1 MASLRFGILMGAMDP
16 LAHTLVGATL
26 AETRLGRMGRTTLAA
41 PALILGANA
50 PDIDAV
56 TMFLGRDVSLG
67 FRRGWTHGAL
77 AMLVLPLA
85 LTGLLLL
92 LDRAVAA
99 WRGREPRARAGPLLA
114 LSTVGVL
121 SHPALDWLNTYG
133 VRLLM
138 PFDGTWFYGDALF
151 IVDPWV
157 WLLAA
162 TPVVLANSASRLG
175 AAAWIV
181 LGIAATSLVTGFAG
195 APAPARLLWC
205 VGVAA
210 IAWLRLTGRWT
221 RHVPRV
227 AAACAVVLAVY
238 AVLMAAASAVAER
251 QVAALLGARALPGTP
266 APSGPIEVMASPAPG
281 NPLRRD
287 IVVADAA
294 HYHFL
299 ELDWL
304 ADPPLRAVG
313 GSIPRGARDPV
324 VEAALT
330 APHVWGLSTWMR
342 FPAFHVEET
351 GDGYRVSIS
360 DVRYARRPG
369 GGFGATVVDLDRE
382 LRVRRPGFR
391 TGEAGAGATLR
402 SHWESARTRFA
413 PGRGSAA
420 QTPGATLR
428 SHWESARTR
437 FAPGR
442 RSAAQTPGATL
453 RSPWQSA
460 RTRIAPGR
468 GSAAQTPSQA
478 ARVTGGD

>member
-1 MASLRFGILMGAMDP
+1 MGAMDP
-16 LAHTLVGATL
+16 LAHTLVGAAL
-26 AETRLGRMGRTTLAA
+26 AETRLGRLGRTTLAA

-92 LDRAVAA
+92 LDRSVAA

-114 LSTVGVL
+114 LSTLAVL

-133 VRLLM
+133 VRFLM

-157 WLLAA
+157 WLLAG
-162 TPVVLANSASRLG
+162 TPVVLANSASRTG

-181 LGIAATSLVTGFAG
+181 LGIAATSLITGFEG

-205 VGVAA
+205 AGVAA
-210 IAWLRLTGRWT
+210 IVWLRFSGRWA
-221 RHVPRV
+221 RQVPRV
-227 AAACAVVLAVY
+227 AAACAVALTLY
-238 AVLMAAASAVAER
+238 AAAMAAASALAER
-251 QVAALLGARALPGTP
+251 QVAAHLRARGH
-266 APSGPIEVMASPAPG
+266 SGPIEVMASPAPA

-304 ADPPLRAVG
+304 SDPPLRAVG
-313 GSIPRGARDPV
+313 GSIPRGERDPV

-342 FPAFHVEET
+342 FPAFDVEET
-351 GDGYRVSIS
+351 AYGYRVSIS

-369 GGFGATVVDLDRE
+369 GGLGAAVVDLDRD
-382 LRVRRPGFR
+382 LRVRRPGPPAR
-391 TGEAGAGATLR
+391 QAGAR
-402 SHWESARTRFA
+402 R
-413 PGRGSAA
+413 P
-420 QTPGATLR
+420 TPR
-428 SHWESARTR
+428 
-437 FAPGR
+437 
-442 RSAAQTPGATL
+442 
-453 RSPWQSA
+453 
-460 RTRIAPGR
+460 
-468 GSAAQTPSQA
+468 
-478 ARVTGGD
+478 TGGDP

>member
-1 MASLRFGILMGAMDP
+1 MGAMDP
-16 LAHTLVGATL
+16 LAHTLVGAAL
-26 AETRLGRMGRTTLAA
+26 AETRLGRLGRTTLAG

-50 PDIDAV
+50 PDIDVV
-56 TMFLGRDVSLG
+56 TMFLSRDVSLG

-77 AMLVLPLA
+77 AMIVLPLA

-92 LDRAVAA
+92 LDRSVAA

-133 VRLLM
+133 VRFLM

-162 TPVVLANSASRLG
+162 TPVVLANSTSRPG

-181 LGIAATSLVTGFAG
+181 LGVAATSLVTGFAG
-195 APAPARLLWC
+195 APAPARVLWC
-205 VGVAA
+205 LGVAA
-210 IAWLRLTGRWT
+210 IAWLRLSERWA

-227 AAACAVVLAVY
+227 AAACAVALGVY
-238 AVLMAAASAVAER
+238 AALMAAASAVAER
-251 QVAALLGARALPGTP
+251 QVAALLGARGHP
-266 APSGPIEVMASPAPG
+266 GPIEVMASPAPA

-313 GSIPRGARDPV
+313 GSIPRGARDAV

-382 LRVRRPGFR
+382 LRVRSPGP
-391 TGEAGAGATLR
+391 AD
-402 SHWESARTRFA
+402 
-413 PGRGSAA
+413 
-420 QTPGATLR
+420 TPGQRAEAH
-428 SHWESARTR
+428 S
-437 FAPGR
+437 PDR
-442 RSAAQTPGATL
+442 R
-453 RSPWQSA
+453 
-460 RTRIAPGR
+460 
-468 GSAAQTPSQA
+468 
-478 ARVTGGD
+478 

>member
-1 MASLRFGILMGAMDP
+1 MGAMDP
-16 LAHTLVGATL
+16 LAHTLVGAAL
-26 AETRLGRMGRTTLAA
+26 AETRLGSVGRTTLAG

-77 AMLVLPLA
+77 AMVALPLV

-92 LDRAVAA
+92 ADRAVAA

-114 LSTVGVL
+114 LSTLAVL

-133 VRLLM
+133 VRFLM
-138 PFDGTWFYGDALF
+138 PFDGTWYYGDALF

-162 TPVVLANSASRLG
+162 TPVVLAHSASRAS
-175 AAAWIV
+175 AAGWIV
-181 LGIAATSLVTGFAG
+181 LGIAATSLITGFEG

-205 VGVAA
+205 AGVAA
-210 IAWLRLTGRWT
+210 IVWLRFSGRWE
-221 RHVPRV
+221 RHLPGV
-227 AAACAVVLAVY
+227 AAACA
-238 AVLMAAASAVAER
+238 AVLVAYAAVMAAASAAAER
-251 QVAALLGARALPGTP
+251 QVEALLHARSLSGEAGPS
-266 APSGPIEVMASPAPG
+266 APLQVLASPAPA
-281 NPLRRD
+281 NPWRRD
-287 IVVADAA
+287 IIVADGA

-313 GSIPRGARDPV
+313 GSIPRGKRDAV

-330 APHVWGLSTWMR
+330 APHVRGLATWMR
-342 FPAFHVEET
+342 FPAFDVEET

-369 GGFGATVVDLDRE
+369 GGFGATVVELDRD
-382 LRVRRPGFR
+382 LRVRGQDARPR
-391 TGEAGAGATLR
+391 RAD
-402 SHWESARTRFA
+402 ARRAA
-413 PGRGSAA
+413 P
-420 QTPGATLR
+420 Q
-428 SHWESARTR
+428 
-437 FAPGR
+437 
-442 RSAAQTPGATL
+442 
-453 RSPWQSA
+453 
-460 RTRIAPGR
+460 
-468 GSAAQTPSQA
+468 
-478 ARVTGGD
+478 TGGD

>member
-1 MASLRFGILMGAMDP
+1 MGAMDP
-16 LAHTLVGATL
+16 LAHTLVGASL
-26 AETRLGRMGRTTLAA
+26 AETRLGSLGRTALAG

-56 TMFLGRDVSLG
+56 TMFAGRDLSLG

-77 AMLVLPLA
+77 AMIVLPLA

-114 LSTVGVL
+114 LSTIAVL

-157 WLLAA
+157 WLLAG
-162 TPVVLANSASRLG
+162 TPVVLARSTSRASAG
-175 AAAWIV
+175 AWIV
-181 LGIAATSLVTGFAG
+181 LGIAATSLITGFEG

-205 VGVAA
+205 AGVAA
-210 IAWLRLTGRWT
+210 IVWLRLGGRWG

-227 AAACAVVLAVY
+227 AAACASTLVVY
-238 AVLMAAASAVAER
+238 AGLMAAASAVAER
-251 QVAALLGARALPGTP
+251 QVAEHFAARGHP
-266 APSGPIEVMASPAPG
+266 GPIEVLASPAPA

-287 IVVADAA
+287 IIVADAA

-304 ADPPLRAVG
+304 ADPPLRPVG
-313 GSIPRGARDPV
+313 ASIPRGTRDAV

-351 GDGYRVSIS
+351 DEGYRVSIS

-369 GGFGATVVDLDRE
+369 GGFGATVVDLDHE
-382 LRVRRPGFR
+382 LRVRPPGDRPR
-391 TGEAGAGATLR
+391 QAGAR
-402 SHWESARTRFA
+402 
-413 PGRGSAA
+413 P
-420 QTPGATLR
+420 
-428 SHWESARTR
+428 
-437 FAPGR
+437 
-442 RSAAQTPGATL
+442 
-453 RSPWQSA
+453 
-460 RTRIAPGR
+460 
-468 GSAAQTPSQA
+468 A
-478 ARVTGGD
+478 ARQTGGD

>member
-1 MASLRFGILMGAMDP
+1 MGAMDP
-16 LAHTLVGATL
+16 LAHTLVGAAL
-26 AETRLGRMGRTTLAA
+26 AETRLGSLGRTTLAG

-56 TMFLGRDVSLG
+56 TMFLGRDFSLG

-77 AMLVLPLA
+77 AMVVLPLV

-92 LDRAVAA
+92 ADRAVAA
-99 WRGREPRARAGPLLA
+99 RRGREPRARAGPLLA
-114 LSTVGVL
+114 LSTLAVL

-133 VRLLM
+133 VRFLM
-138 PFDGTWFYGDALF
+138 PFDGTWYYGDALF

-162 TPVVLANSASRLG
+162 TPVVLAHSASRVS
-175 AAAWIV
+175 AAGWIV
-181 LGIAATSLVTGFAG
+181 LGIAATSLITGFEG

-205 VGVAA
+205 AGVAA
-210 IAWLRLTGRWT
+210 IVWLRFSGRWE

-227 AAACAVVLAVY
+227 AAACAIALAVY
-238 AVLMAAASAVAER
+238 AAVMAAASAAAER
-251 QVAALLGARALPGTP
+251 QVAGLLRARSPGAAAT
-266 APSGPIEVMASPAPG
+266 SGPIDVLASPAPA

-287 IVVADAA
+287 IIVADAA

-313 GSIPRGARDPV
+313 GAIPRGKRDPV

-330 APHVWGLSTWMR
+330 APHVRGLATWMR
-342 FPAFHVEET
+342 LPAFDVEVT

-369 GGFGATVVDLDRE
+369 GGFGATVVELDRD
-382 LRVRRPGFR
+382 LRVRGPDGRPPR
-391 TGEAGAGATLR
+391 AD
-402 SHWESARTRFA
+402 ARQPA
-413 PGRGSAA
+413 P
-420 QTPGATLR
+420 Q
-428 SHWESARTR
+428 
-437 FAPGR
+437 
-442 RSAAQTPGATL
+442 
-453 RSPWQSA
+453 
-460 RTRIAPGR
+460 
-468 GSAAQTPSQA
+468 
-478 ARVTGGD
+478 TGGD